1 MDAPRLEA
9 ARARIRRGQAA
20 AAALAAAAREDP
32 GLTRAGLTEVLR
44 RYILEKFL
52 LADDPPGTDELRELA
67 RQSLARSLRMAPE
80 LAALYDTSAGCS
92 SAGSVDTKLALLL
105 LAAQRDFRAHP
116 DPARAVR
123 ARTVDELAGLLWASR
138 EP

>member
-92 SAGSVDTKLALLL
+92 SASSVDTKLALLL
-105 LAAQRDFRAHP
+105 LAAQRDFQARP